1 MSTDTP
7 IEAPVI
13 DAPAT
18 EPDQDYQS
26 FKAGMKAG
34 TSDPTPPAADPA
46 APPAAGDP
54 PPEPPAPPKRPWQ
67 NTLPPE
73 RQQILFERQQRELED
88 VRRQLEALRPSAP
101 APGTA
106 APPEGPREP
115 QQEDFVKD
123 GVFDSN
129 GYMKAFGAWTRA
141 ETLREFQAQQA
152 QERQQ
157 EAAKNEEQEAR
168 TAVQTFEARVQE
180 LAAVDPDIAAGIAH
194 FRQNYGAHVPG
205 VVARSLIGP
214 GSDPRVMYAIACSED
229 LTRQM
234 AAGDPAQSLKII
246 GIIEDRIA
254 AHDKAQKST
263 PPAPPAQIPAAG
275 AYVPRGGAPAAPV
288 TPRTESGQFAP
299 RPPAPTDYGA
309 ANGGGSDPLFSSDYD
324 TFKSK
329 RKQM

>member
-1 MSTDTP
+1 MSNETP

-18 EPDQDYQS
+18 EPEQDYQS

-46 APPAAGDP
+46 IPPAGDP
-54 PPEPPAPPKRPWQ
+54 PPEPSAPPKRPWQ

-101 APGTA
+101 APGTTPE
-106 APPEGPREP
+106 APRKP
-115 QQEDFVKD
+115 QQADFVKD
-123 GVFDSN
+123 GQFDSEA
-129 GYMKAFGAWTRA
+129 YLDARDAWSRA
-141 ETLREFQAQQA
+141 EAIREFRTTQT

-157 EAAKNEEQEAR
+157 EAAKTEEQEAR

-254 AHDKAQKST
+254 AHDKAQKSA

-288 TPRTESGQFAP
+288 APRTESGQFAP